1 MRLKK
6 ILAATLAVTA
16 MCTITLGAGLF
27 SASGDGNSY
36 EGFKIDGAS
45 IRNSNPTGLRFETS
59 VPETLKNEEGY
70 SFGTLI
76 IPASILGNAELIK
89 TTENVLDVKAEKWA
103 EGENR
108 FFAVLVG
115 NGFTD
120 FPESKYN
127 EQIVARSY
135 AKNAD
140 GEVVY
145 YTDEISRSVAK
156 VASEALAKGG
166 FTEDNKQFLIDLV
179 DGVIGE
185 ELKFDSSLVTV
196 EKNAAYNLYDLFK
209 TNNGNKGL
217 TAIWEITEGADRCTK
232 EGDTLTVT
240 GDGVIVVKATI
251 GSKTATAIINDVA
264 PAMPQNLVLDTD
276 TATLGWEACENAA
289 SYEVKVTCWNSNS
302 TVYAGTVTENSVQIS
317 EEGLCG
323 VYTAEVTAKSAHGAA
338 SETAVLKDVA
348 TYDNPDFNVY
358 DETTGRKT
366 LFRFT
371 DEAALALVK
380 QNTWKKGNNIAT
392 PLAEEMT
399 ITDGCLN
406 VKGVHTNSGVMMRL
420 NEPIALADIK
430 TVSVKLTPSN
440 WYFYVVLSDGVNSVE
455 KMITADDSNVNGTGI
470 NKESLFTITNS
481 MFTNTE
487 STEKPEY
494 IKYIHVTTH
503 TGNNTFKI
511 SEVSYT
517 ALPAGFNEQNSD
529 GSYTLADFKNV
540 EYKGFVS
547 GTSSVTYSFETDGL
561 KAAFPGGWN
570 DYLTYKMPEQLSLAD
585 MKTITIN
592 CNIQGNDKDYTGFYL
607 VDSNGT
613 KFYAKTGS
621 YYSFANN
628 KFTID
633 VAALIADGKI
643 SGNLVSIL
651 IIGGGYKPTNTY
663 SSITYTKNA

>member
-6 ILAATLAVTA
+6 ILTAVLAVTA
-16 MCTITLGAGLF
+16 LCTVALGAGLF
-27 SASGDGNSY
+27 SAFGDGTAY
-36 EGFKIDGAS
+36 DGFNVDGAS

-59 VPETLKNEEGY
+59 VPETLRNQEGY

-76 IPASILGNAELIK
+76 IPASILGDAELVK
-89 TTENVLDVKAEKWA
+89 TTDKVLDVKANKWA
-103 EGENR
+103 ENENR

-115 NGFTD
+115 NGLTD

-135 AKNAD
+135 AENAD

-145 YTDEISRSVAK
+145 YTDEITRSVAK

-166 FTEDNKQFLIDLV
+166 FTEDDEQFLIGVV

-217 TAIWEITEGADRCTK
+217 TAVWQISEGADFCTLD
-232 EGDTLTVT
+232 GDTLTVT
-240 GDGVIVVKATI
+240 SDGVIAVKATI

-276 TATLGWEACENAA
+276 TATLRWDACENAA

-302 TVYAGTVTENSVQIS
+302 IVYSETVAENSVRIS
-317 EEGLCG
+317 EDGLCG
-323 VYTAEVTAKSAHGAA
+323 VYTAEVTAKSAHGAT
-338 SETAVLKDVA
+338 SETAVLKDAA

-430 TVSVKLTPSN
+430 TVSVKLNPSN

-494 IKYIHVTTH
+494 IKYIHVTTY
-503 TGNNTFKI
+503 TVDNNFKI

-517 ALPAGFNEQNSD
+517 ALPAGFNEQNAD

-561 KAAFPGGWN
+561 KASFPGGWN

-592 CNIQGNDKDYTGFYL
+592 CNIQNNDKDYTGFYL

-651 IIGGGYKPTNTY
+651 IIGGGYKSTNTY